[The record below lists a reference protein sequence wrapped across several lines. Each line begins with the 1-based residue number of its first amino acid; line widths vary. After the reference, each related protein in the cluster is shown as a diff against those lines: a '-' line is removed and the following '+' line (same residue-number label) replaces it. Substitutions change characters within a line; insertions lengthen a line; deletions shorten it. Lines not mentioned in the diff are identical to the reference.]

1 MSSDLVIIIPD
12 ELATQEQCRQ
22 LLVALDR
29 RIIGKVD
36 KMVDEN
42 LALLLTENK
51 LENPTSKQLSDL
63 RIMLNNELHR
73 RVITKIYTAVAL
85 SPLQQAEIVKWFTRS
100 IGVNI
105 MLISFRVDNSL
116 IGGVVIQTQRQRLD
130 YSVLSGTPKGRQ
142 YLKRMVASR

>member
-1 MSSDLVIIIPD
+1 MSSDLEVIIPD

-22 LLVALDR
+22 LLVALDQ

-36 KMVDEN
+36 MMIDEN
-42 LALLLTENK
+42 VALLLTENK
-51 LENPTSKQLSDL
+51 IDNPTSKQLSDL